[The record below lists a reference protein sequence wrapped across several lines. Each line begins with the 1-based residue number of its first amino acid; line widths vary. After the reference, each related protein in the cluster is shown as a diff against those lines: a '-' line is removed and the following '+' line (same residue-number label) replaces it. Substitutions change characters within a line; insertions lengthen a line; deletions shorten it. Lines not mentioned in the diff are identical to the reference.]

1 MTRSY
6 APDYMDDK
14 PASLIKGY
22 MLQEDGSLKEAAYDM
37 LQVGYADG
45 NIQSNVDDLLRWHKH
60 LYMSQEEVFLSR
72 ERMKQCFLKHE
83 ASGQYRNRIWSWIL
97 PEWFAIP
104 RRSCGRETGNLAY
117 GRYHGLHFTCI
128 ALRGG

>member
-1 MTRSY
+1 MKFGEFLKAKILDPVGMTRSY

-22 MLQEDGSLKEAAYDM
+22 MLQEDGSLKKAAYDM

-60 LYMSQEEVFLSR
+60 LYASKEEIFFEQRAYGAMLC
-72 ERMKQCFLKHE
+72 QHE
-83 ASGQYRNRIWSWIL
+83 ASGQYRNRIRLGIL
-97 PEWFAIP
+97 SERFEIP
-104 RRSCGRETGNLAY
+104 
-117 GRYHGLHFTCI
+117 
-128 ALRGG
+128 